1 MRSAGLLLDHGELED
16 AVSRAYYAMFHAAR
30 AILFSGGL
38 VAKTHRGTISAFG
51 ERVVKRGLLG
61 EEYADMLRRAFD
73 LRQRSDYE
81 LYAELGE
88 ELARQTLKDAERFVE
103 KARELLSAGASAQP
117 GRGLQYSGARNPE
130 PLRDRRSTTQNL
142 PYS

>member
-1 MRSAGLLLDHGELED
+1 MGLTARFGTVEDDRGYSAPKLPHQPEHLVKKGLLD
-16 AVSRAYYAMFHAAR
+16 A
-30 AILFSGGL
+30 
-38 VAKTHRGTISAFG
+38 
-51 ERVVKRGLLG
+51 
-61 EEYADMLRRAFD
+61 EYADTLRRAFD